1 MFEERDKKKCS
12 DDLRTVSQLRP
23 GESVFPLPLN
33 LCFFVFLHTAE
44 IFAAKKIGWANER
57 EERGQTEKRS
67 RSLSLFTTT
76 RSVNSSPCTNPV
88 FPYVSST
95 LHCCLSCRD
104 LTDHTP
110 HLVREN
116 LIGYIL
122 IALYVS
128 CTQRWL
134 VLRTKRSFIKVA
146 LRRAVSV

>member
-67 RSLSLFTTT
+67 RSLSL
-76 RSVNSSPCTNPV
+76 SSQQ
-88 FPYVSST
+88 
-95 LHCCLSCRD
+95 REA
-104 LTDHTP
+104 LTQT
-110 HLVREN
+110 
-116 LIGYIL
+116 
-122 IALYVS
+122 
-128 CTQRWL
+128 L
-134 VLRTKRSFIKVA
+134 VLILYSPMCRRHYIVA
-146 LRRAVSV
+146 FLVET